1 LSLAIAQGAA
11 QVEAPMAALPGIKAN
26 ATSVAEKIGVAG
38 QRYRETDEMLAEKA
52 RQHLF
57 DHDDAH
63 KQRTAD
69 PQSRSRGGGIGKYKA
84 SPQFGKDLPSL
95 PDDPSGQKSVTDTL
109 LSNMADGGKSAGA
122 GSTGVPGSLMP
133 DKTDWI
139 LGGAGAAGQTVT
151 DKIADITRRGL
162 ATGGDGASP
171 TLKKAVE
178 EIKNPFT
185 FLGKEAPALGSK
197 MGGGVGAILSIPSV
211 VKDVGEGNM
220 SAAHAIA
227 REGVGL
233 VGGTVAGGL
242 ATPFVGPVGG
252 AVFGIFAGNVA
263 AHGVDFVWE
272 PLQEFGK
279 AAADG
284 GFKAARLGR

>member
-1 LSLAIAQGAA
+1 
-11 QVEAPMAALPGIKAN
+11 VPGIKAN

-38 QRYRETDEMLAEKA
+38 QRYRRTDEMLAEKA

-63 KQRTAD
+63 KHGAAD
-69 PQSRSRGGGIGKYKA
+69 PQSGSRGGGVGKYKA
-84 SPQFGKDLPSL
+84 SPLFGKDLPTL

-109 LSNMADGGKSAGA
+109 LSSMADGGKSTGA
-122 GSTGVPGSLMP
+122 GSVGLPGSVLP

-139 LGGAGAAGQTVT
+139 LGGAGAAGQTFT
-151 DKIADITRRGL
+151 DKVAELTRRGL
-162 ATGGDGASP
+162 ETSGEGASP

-197 MGGGVGAILSIPSV
+197 PGGIVGAILSIPSV

-220 SAAHAIA
+220 SAGQAIA
-227 REGVGL
+227 REGAGL
-233 VGGTVAGGL
+233 VVGTVAGGL
-242 ATPFVGPVGG
+242 VTPVAGPVGG
-252 AVFGIFAGNVA
+252 AVFGITVGNLA
-263 AHGVDFVWE
+263 SKGVDFVWE